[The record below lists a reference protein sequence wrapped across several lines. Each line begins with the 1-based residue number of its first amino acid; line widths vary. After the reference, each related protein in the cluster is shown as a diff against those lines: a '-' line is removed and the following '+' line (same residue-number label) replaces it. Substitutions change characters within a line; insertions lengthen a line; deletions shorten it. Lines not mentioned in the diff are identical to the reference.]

1 MDRSV
6 SWMMGVP
13 GTGMEEASSIG
24 FWEMID
30 VLNLSNLRAGLYI
43 DPAGRESARLVADD

>member
-24 FWEMID
+24 CWQID
-30 VLNLSNLRAGLYI
+30 DVVNSNPRARLYI